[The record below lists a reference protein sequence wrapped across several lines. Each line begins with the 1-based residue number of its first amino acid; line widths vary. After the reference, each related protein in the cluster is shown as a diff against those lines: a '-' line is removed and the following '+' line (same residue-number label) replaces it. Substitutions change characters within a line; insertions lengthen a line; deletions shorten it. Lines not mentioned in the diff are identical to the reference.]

1 MNFDKNTKKNIAELI
16 AFAGIVL
23 WAALNYTLFIDIV
36 KLIFKLFIPLFT
48 GIAIAFIINV
58 PMKQIEKNIFKVE
71 KRKHKKLIRIL
82 SLIITILLIVGIV
95 GLILFLII
103 PEIIEGIMLLSK
115 SLPSSIN
122 FLNNLRDSIVRHYPD
137 FDNYLK
143 SIDMKNVLETT
154 VGPTGT
160 VINFVIAF
168 LTSMISKLFTL
179 FIGFIISIYI
189 LADKENLIRQL
200 KKVLQALLPNKN
212 VKKVIKIL
220 SITNDAFTKFLTG
233 QCLDAALTGFLL
245 FIILSIMKMPY
256 ALILGV
262 LFTITALIPYIGAF
276 ITLAI
281 GAILLG
287 VINPIYALWYVIVFF
302 LLQQFDDNF
311 TYPRIVGGK
320 VGLPPLWALL
330 AVLVGGSL
338 FGFVGMIISIP
349 LASIMY
355 ALLKDYINEKIKTK
369 DKNKLDLK
377 KTMK

>member
-1 MNFDKNTKKNIAELI
+1 MNFSKKTKKSIAELI
-16 AFAGIVL
+16 VFAGIVL
-23 WAALNYTLFIDIV
+23 WAALNYTLFIDII
-36 KLIFKLFIPLFT
+36 KLVFKLFIPLFT

-58 PMKQIEKNIFKVE
+58 PMKQIEKNIFKAD

-82 SLIITILLIVGIV
+82 SLIITIVLIISII

-103 PEIIEGIMLLSK
+103 PEIIEGIILLSK

-122 FLNNLRDSIVRHYPD
+122 FINNLRDSIVRHYPD
-137 FDNYLK
+137 FNNYLK

-154 VGPTGT
+154 VGTTGT

-168 LTSMISKLFTL
+168 LTSMISKLITL

-200 KKVLQALLPNKN
+200 KKILKAFLPEKN
-212 VKKVIKIL
+212 VKTVIKIL
-220 SITNDAFTKFLTG
+220 NTTNDAFTKFLTG
-233 QCLDAALTGFLL
+233 QCLDAILTGFLL

-262 LFTITALIPYIGAF
+262 LFAITALIPYIGAF

-287 VINPIYALWYVIVFF
+287 VINPIYALWYAIVFF

-349 LASIMY
+349 LASILY
-355 ALLKDYINEKIKTK
+355 ALLKDYVNERIE
-369 DKNKLDLK
+369 NKENK
-377 KTMK
+377 